1 VHSFT
6 VVPFAAH
13 ASLAALVPYNIAL
26 VELDE
31 GPRIVTNLVDVD
43 LDEIRIDLRVEVVFA
58 ADEQGNGYPL
68 FRPAEASRR

>member
-1 VHSFT
+1 
-6 VVPFAAH
+6 VPFAAH

-43 LDEIRIDLRVEVVFA
+43 LDDIRIDLRVEVVFA
-58 ADEQGNGYPL
+58 TDEQGNGYPL
-68 FRPAEASRR
+68 FRPAEASGR